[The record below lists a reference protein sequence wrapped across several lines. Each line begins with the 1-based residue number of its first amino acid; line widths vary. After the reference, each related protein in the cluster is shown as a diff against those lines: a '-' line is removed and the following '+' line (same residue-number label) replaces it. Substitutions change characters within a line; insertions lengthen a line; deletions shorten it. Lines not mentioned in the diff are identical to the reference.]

1 MNFPRRDIQ
10 RNDTSPRCNRT
21 HSLFSLLIL
30 SEEVEGSLPLL
41 LSDLREQKFPKYV
54 TEQLVFLYPRTPQLL

>member
-10 RNDTSPRCNRT
+10 RNDTSPGRNRM
-21 HSLFSLLIL
+21 HSLFSLVIL
-30 SEEVEGSLPLL
+30 SEEVERSLPLL

-54 TEQLVFLYPRTPQLL
+54 TEQLLFLYPRTPQLL

>member
-1 MNFPRRDIQ
+1 MIPAPAVTACIPF
-10 RNDTSPRCNRT
+10 
-21 HSLFSLLIL
+21 FSLVIL
-30 SEEVEGSLPLL
+30 SEEVVHKVDDLAVEGSLPLL